1 MRIGIN
7 GSNLIARGA
16 PLGEL
21 VDNAAQAEADGF
33 SSFWL
38 AQLGYPDALTAIA
51 AMAPATS
58 MIEIGTAVIPTWS
71 RHPMML
77 AGQALTTQEAIGPRL
92 VLGIGLAHKVTVE
105 GTLKIPFATPAKH
118 MDEYLRVLLP
128 LLADRRV
135 TSIGDIWSADTEG
148 IGGTDTGSSPSVMVA
163 AMGPRM
169 LQLAGERTD
178 GTILWLSGPK
188 AIAERIKPALDRAA
202 ADAGRPTPRIL
213 ASVPVCVTSTPDDVK
228 GIVASALAGYND
240 LPSYRGVMDAEG
252 ADGPADVSLIGSAEE
267 VRAGLAAFADAGA
280 TDFAAVELKSPERLV
295 VCSGQT
301 AIAED
306 GSPPTTTDMAE
317 QIVAALTGLKG
328 VLAATDMTIADVVKL
343 TIYTTDVDEL
353 LGAYG
358 AAADLLAP
366 NMPAMTLI
374 GVTRLAYPELKV
386 EIEATAAR

>member
-16 PLGEL
+16 PISEL
-21 VDNAAQAEADGF
+21 VDHAAQAEADGF
-33 SSFWL
+33 TSYWL

-51 AMAPATS
+51 TMAGATS
-58 MIEIGTAVIPTWS
+58 TIELGTAVIPTWS

-128 LLADRRV
+128 LLAERRV
-135 TSIGDIWSADTEG
+135 RSVGDIWSAETEG
-148 IGGTDTGSSPSVMVA
+148 IGGTPSPAPAVMLA

-188 AIAERIKPALDRAA
+188 AIAERIKPALDKAA
-202 ADAGRPTPRIL
+202 ADAGRPAPRIL
-213 ASVPVCVTSTPDDVK
+213 ASVPVCVTSKPDDVK
-228 GIVASALAGYND
+228 AIVASALAGYNE

-252 ADGPADVSLIGSAEE
+252 AGGPADVSLIGSADE

-280 TDFAAVELKSPERLV
+280 TDFAAVELITDR
-295 VCSGQT
+295 
-301 AIAED
+301 ADAA
-306 GSPPTTTDMAE
+306 PTRALLQE
-317 QIVAALTGLKG
+317 VAADST
-328 VLAATDMTIADVVKL
+328 
-343 TIYTTDVDEL
+343 
-353 LGAYG
+353 
-358 AAADLLAP
+358 
-366 NMPAMTLI
+366 
-374 GVTRLAYPELKV
+374 
-386 EIEATAAR
+386 